1 MIGTSLAGGL
11 SACAYEGED
20 GPQPTVARTSPRP
33 APTLPARA
41 PDVLAVEKRN
51 YADLEQRLS
60 GASGPELLSDSGPA
74 DGPGVGF
81 SKAATVDAAGPY
93 TVTAACVG
101 ISRAQISLFQE
112 TVGGSEHQRID
123 VDCAQTRTQTVQLR
137 QGYVGAQLTRRA
149 DPAGAWTG
157 AVAGIRITG
166 G

>member
-1 MIGTSLAGGL
+1 MIGTLLAGGL

-20 GPQPTVARTSPRP
+20 SPQPGAARTSPRP
-33 APTLPARA
+33 APTLPARD
-41 PDVLAVEKRN
+41 PDVLAAEKRN

-60 GASGPELLSDSGPA
+60 GASGQVLLSDSGPA

-81 SKAATVDAAGPY
+81 RKTATVDAAGPY

-101 ISRAQISLFQE
+101 IPAAQISLFQE

-123 VDCAQTRTQTVQLR
+123 VDCGQTRTQTVQLR
-137 QGYVGAQLTRRA
+137 QGYISALLTRRV

-157 AVAGIRITG
+157 AVAGIRITAG
-166 G
+166 